1 MGLDTAETAELTD
14 RYRVLIVQYQK
25 LSIELAQYLEKYG
38 KVRKELQILI
48 DEFTK
53 RKINIEEIDIHI
65 VNDEDQIK

>member
-25 LSIELAQYLEKYG
+25 LSIELAQCLEKYG

-48 DEFTK
+48 DEFSK
-53 RKINIEEIDIHI
+53 RKIKIEEIEVDIK
-65 VNDEDQIK
+65 NGEDQIK